1 MTAPG
6 AGLLL
11 CLFGAGLLLCLSGAG
26 LLPHPHALQ

>member
-26 LLPHPHALQ
+26 LLPHPHAPQ